1 MVFRDKIKGMAALA
15 LFVSLLSTGN
25 TLRAKELECNIN
37 NGPCTLVSG
46 ARSVTLDIEPK
57 PVSPMQEL
65 SFSVTITPCDALP
78 EKLLLDLSMPGMMM
92 GKNQVT
98 LSRTTGCT
106 YRGKGVIVRCMSG
119 RTRWQA
125 TVLSELLDNPAFIFN
140 VSK

>member
-1 MVFRDKIKGMAALA
+1 MATLA

-46 ARSVTLDIEPK
+46 GRTVTIDIEPK

-65 SFSVTITPCDALP
+65 SFSVTIAPCDALP

-98 LSRTTGCT
+98 LARTAGCT

-119 RTRWQA
+119 RTLWQA
-125 TVLSELLDNPAFIFN
+125 TLLSATLDNPAFIFN